1 MFRSQIDHH
10 QGDKIFVLT
19 SVIKFN
25 FIDAAAC
32 LQAFVLFKTLK
43 LLLHVSVTD

>member
-10 QGDKIFVLT
+10 QGDTVFVLT
-19 SVIKFN
+19 SVTKFN
-25 FIDAAAC
+25 S
-32 LQAFVLFKTLK
+32 LMWKTFVLFKFLK